1 MSDSRAEA
9 PSRAALVAAFAAI
22 YIIWGST
29 YLGIRF
35 AVETLP
41 PFLMAGARFLIAGGL
56 LYGWSWMRGASR
68 PTRRTWISAAIIGA
82 LLLLG
87 GNGLVTWAEQTVP
100 SGIAALL
107 IASEPLWVVLLNWL
121 RPKGR
126 RPSLLNAL
134 GVLAGFGGVALLM
147 GPGTITGVDA
157 INPWGAA
164 AILLAA
170 GSWAA
175 GSLYARSAPRP
186 ESGAQ
191 MSGMQMLAGGVF
203 LLLVAIVSG
212 EWTRF
217 SLESVSLR
225 SALAFGYLT
234 VFGSLVA
241 FSAYA
246 WLVKHTTA
254 TRAST
259 YAYVNPVVAVLLG
272 WALAGEA
279 VSARTLVAG
288 AVIVG
293 AVVLISVSQP
303 EPSLTTTAA
312 SEGKA
317 ARAAT

>member
-1 MSDSRAEA
+1 MSNGEAKA

-56 LYGWSWMRGASR
+56 MYGWSRARGASR
-68 PTRRTWISAAIIGA
+68 PDRRTWISAAIIGA

-107 IASEPLWVVLLNWL
+107 VASEPLWVVVLDWL
-121 RPKGR
+121 RPRGR
-126 RPSLLNAL
+126 RPSVLNAL
-134 GVLAGFGGVALLM
+134 GVGVGFGGVALLM
-147 GPGTITGVDA
+147 GPGTISGADD

-191 MSGMQMLAGGVF
+191 MSGMQMLAGGLF
-203 LLLVAIVSG
+203 LLLVAIAGG
-212 EWTRF
+212 EFTQF
-217 SLESVSLR
+217 SPDNVSLR

-259 YAYVNPVVAVLLG
+259 YAYVNPMVAVLLG
-272 WALAGEA
+272 WGLAGEP
-279 VSARTLVAG
+279 VNARTLVAG
-288 AVIVG
+288 AIIVG
-293 AVVLISVSQP
+293 AVVLISVTQP
-303 EPSLTTTAA
+303 APSPTTAA
-312 SEGKA
+312 SEGKP
-317 ARAAT
+317 ARAAS